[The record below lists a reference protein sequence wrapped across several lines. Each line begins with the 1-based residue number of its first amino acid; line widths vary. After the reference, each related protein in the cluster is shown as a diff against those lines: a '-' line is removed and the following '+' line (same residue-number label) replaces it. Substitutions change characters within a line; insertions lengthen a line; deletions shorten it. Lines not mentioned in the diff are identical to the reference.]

1 MSGARE
7 VLPGGTAA
15 ARPTSET
22 TAVALVAADG
32 RFFAGTTARR
42 WRPGMRRTP
51 RRRSIAW
58 AWSLAGAR
66 LFLLEREDKIE
77 AAEKLLRARGA
88 VWQRRFVTL
97 DEATLW

>member
-1 MSGARE
+1 MSGSRE

-42 WRPGMRRTP
+42 
-51 RRRSIAW
+51 SIAW
-58 AWSLAGAR
+58 AWSLAEAR
-66 LFLLEREDKIE
+66 LFLIEREDKIE